1 MMDPSERAYRK
12 NEWKEREERKRLNLE
27 DNDPS
32 PPPSTP
38 KVFKKRTM
46 TVDDYDEADVPNDYS
61 MPIAV
66 LVPGRLMVGPPCVT
80 KRQIAFVKQRMGDP
94 TMVPLE
100 LPPIAERRLWKP
112 KDAATWYANYA
123 KTVAADVDGDGGSAI
138 YLCHETGCKEEALVG
153 LLVWQKMLVPYSIV
167 DEASFREWRER
178 TGYLWF
184 LDREEETL
192 LPIAL
197 SSSSDASKNAGGG
210 GMLQWLKRSK

>member
-1 MMDPSERAYRK
+1 
-12 NEWKEREERKRLNLE
+12 
-27 DNDPS
+27 
-32 PPPSTP
+32 
-38 KVFKKRTM
+38 M

-66 LVPGRLMVGPPCVT
+66 LVPDRLMVGPPCVT

-100 LPPIAERRLWKP
+100 LPPLAERRLWKP
-112 KDAATWYANYA
+112 KDAATWYGNYA
-123 KTVAADVDGDGGSAI
+123 KTVATDANDDGGPI
-138 YLCHETGCKEEALVG
+138 YLCYETGCKEEALVG

-197 SSSSDASKNAGGG
+197 SNSSDASKNAGGG
-210 GMLQWLKRSK
+210 GMLQWLKKSK